1 MMTTSAGAEAME
13 DPLKGLGTA
22 LAPKLAAPQHKPRP
36 LPLFLQLVREQTE
49 GDPERTGRVLAGLRR
64 YQEAPREAVLEL
76 MPAIAEIGG
85 ASLRD
90 YGGDGPPVLFIPSLI
105 NPPNV
110 LDLSRDKSLLRWLS
124 GRGHR
129 VFLLDWGWD
138 VQSRRALSVARH
150 VSEIVLPFIRTLER
164 PPALVGYCL
173 GGTMAIAAAALAK
186 TRSLATIAAPW
197 HFSGFPDE
205 PREMLTSLWSKSEG
219 TVDTLGLLPMEVL
232 QSAFWSLD
240 PARTVGKFERF
251 GQLDPEGAEAKAF
264 VALEDWANDGP
275 PIPEAAARELFLSF
289 LGEDEPGTG
298 QWQVAGRRIDPTR
311 LPCPFLNIVSTTDRI
326 VPHASAA
333 LAGERI
339 EMAQGHVGMVVGS
352 RAKKTLWEPLHAWLS
367 RSAPN

>member
-1 MMTTSAGAEAME
+1 MMTTSAGAEAMT
-13 DPLKGLGTA
+13 DPLKGVSTA

-36 LPLFLQLVREQTE
+36 LTLFLQLVREQTE
-49 GDPERTGRVLAGLRR
+49 GDPERMGRVLAGLRR
-64 YQEAPREAVLEL
+64 YQEAPRDAVLEP
-76 MPAIAEIGG
+76 MPAIARIAG

-90 YGGDGPPVLFIPSLI
+90 YGGEGPPVLFIPSLI

-110 LDLSRDKSLLRWLS
+110 LDLSAEKSLLRWLAS
-124 GRGHR
+124 RGHR

-138 VQSRRALSVARH
+138 VEIRRSLSVAGH
-150 VSEIVLPFIRTLER
+150 VSEIVIPFIQRLEQ

-173 GGTMAIAAAALAK
+173 GGTMAIAAAALANV
-186 TRSLATIAAPW
+186 RSLATIAAPW
-197 HFSGFPDE
+197 HFGGFPDRS
-205 PREMLTSLWSKSEG
+205 REMLANLWRQTES
-219 TVDTLGLLPMEVL
+219 TAAALGMLPMEVL

-251 GQLDPEGAEAKAF
+251 GTLETGSQEAQAF

-289 LGEDEPGTG
+289 LGTDEPGSG
-298 QWQVAGRRIDPTR
+298 QWKISGRPIHAKR

-326 VPHASAA
+326 VPHASASA
-333 LAGERI
+333 AGERI
-339 EMAQGHVGMVVGS
+339 ELAQGHVGMVVGS
-352 RAKKTLWEPLHAWLS
+352 RAREGLWEPLHAWLS